1 MRIAVHLVG
10 MALTAEL
17 FAAPHPSAQRSSQ
30 SESIRPAAAA
40 IIEAFTRYELV
51 AIGEAHRHQQVHD
64 FIVAL
69 LNDSAF
75 LPEGGD
81 VVVEFGNARYQSAID
96 RYVSGEPVSRADLV
110 RVWRDAVNILVWD
123 APVYERVFETV
134 RQINQRRSPR
144 NHLRVLL
151 ADPPIDWSAIQDRVA
166 WERIAASRDRFAADV
181 VERDVLLRKRRG
193 LLIFGSGHVENE
205 GAFDHGKP
213 NRARQPNLAELLQSE
228 HMGQTLFILADPMT
242 ITFGNRTNR
251 WRPPLLVKLKGTF
264 AGQLHVGPSDDTPR
278 LEELADEFLYL
289 GPAPSMTISRPN
301 DAIYQDAAY
310 MRELLRRDKIQGGAN
325 TLELRRLALGR

>member
-1 MRIAVHLVG
+1 MRIAGMVG
-10 MALTAEL
+10 VALTAL
-17 FAAPHPSAQRSSQ
+17 CAALHPSAQRGSQ
-30 SESIRPAAAA
+30 SDEVRPAHAAV
-40 IIEAFTRYELV
+40 IEAFTRFRLV
-51 AIGEAHRHQQVHD
+51 AIGEVHRNTQVHD
-64 FIVAL
+64 FLVAL

-81 VVVEFGNARYQSAID
+81 VVVEFGNARYQSVID

-134 RQINQRRSPR
+134 RQINQRRSPH

-151 ADPPIDWSAIQDRVA
+151 ADPPVDWTAIQDRIE
-166 WERIAASRDRFAADV
+166 WEKIAESRDRFAADV
-181 VERDVLLRKRRG
+181 VERDVLLRNRRG

-205 GAFDHGKP
+205 GAYEEAESRSAAQP
-213 NRARQPNLAELLQSE
+213 CRAASIRAL
-228 HMGQTLFILADPMT
+228 GQTLFVLADPMN
-242 ITFGNRTNR
+242 ITFGNRTIG

-264 AGQLHVGPSDDTPR
+264 AGQWHVGPPDDTLR

-289 GPAPSMTISRPN
+289 GPTPSMTISRPN